1 MKKKLTAAALLAV
14 LLLTLAGCMPSRE
27 PLDAAFVGRYDL
39 IELSGSQYL
48 SVDSYEYSYI
58 ELTADGGYRIENKA
72 AGTGTVTTQEGAA
85 FVEGSALTLFT
96 DLGFFRVTEEHYEI
110 EGNRISMKDVKA
122 TEDGEIV
129 YLTFVF
135 EKN

>member
-1 MKKKLTAAALLAV
+1 M
-14 LLLTLAGCMPSRE
+14 
-27 PLDAAFVGRYDL
+27 
-39 IELSGSQYL
+39 
-48 SVDSYEYSYI
+48 
-58 ELTADGGYRIENKA
+58 
-72 AGTGTVTTQEGAA
+72 
-85 FVEGSALTLFT
+85 EGSALTLFT